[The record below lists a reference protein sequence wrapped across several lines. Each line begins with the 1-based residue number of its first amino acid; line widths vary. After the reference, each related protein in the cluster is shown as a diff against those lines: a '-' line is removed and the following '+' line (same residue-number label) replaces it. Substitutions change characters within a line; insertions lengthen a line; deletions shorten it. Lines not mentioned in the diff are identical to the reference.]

1 MDKKTNISKQ
11 INLDYFEFPANKLK
25 SKLVA
30 TKFLFF
36 NQKYELSQPAVFV
49 CNKTTPYDKY
59 LISSIMVG
67 NYVFLKDDVIQA
79 LYKNALSVA
88 AKKEIFKQFELFK
101 EYGYSVIIFP
111 EKNITIFGNCSK
123 LPSVITEF
131 LFETGFELKF
141 LYLIGTYY
149 SSPIWSKLHR
159 KTETR
164 YFQQFKIEHDA
175 INNKSETERNKII
188 NNLMPSSAS
197 VYASKFPLALKS
209 NMLAENIDSIMYC
222 CPHCK
227 NFFSIYSEY
236 NCIKCRECGTL
247 VEFSKDGKILFSN
260 TITSFDDIEQFL
272 YNELKHK
279 EFDNNPLVCYDTA
292 IMLSNSNKGKPIK
305 TPNTE
310 VKIYADMVKI
320 KNELVNK
327 TIKIS
332 DIQEVILQHNNIVR
346 IILKKDT
353 ILLQGSSKE
362 NFYILLDLVK
372 MFKE

>member
-1 MDKKTNISKQ
+1 MDKKTNIGKQ
-11 INLDYFEFPANKLK
+11 INLDYFELPASKLK

-30 TKFLFF
+30 TKFSFF
-36 NQKYELSQPAVFV
+36 NQKYELTSPALFV
-49 CNKTTPYDKY
+49 CNKTTQFDKY
-59 LISSIMVG
+59 LISSVMIG

-79 LYKNALSVA
+79 LYKNALSTTV
-88 AKKEIFKQFELFK
+88 KKEILKQFELFK
-101 EYGYSVIIFP
+101 ECGYSVVIFP
-111 EKNITIFGNCSK
+111 EKNITIFGNCSN
-123 LPSVITEF
+123 LPQNITEF

-149 SSPIWSKLHR
+149 SSPIWSKIHR
-159 KTETR
+159 KTDTR
-164 YFQQFKIEHDA
+164 YFQQFKIEPEA
-175 INNKSETERNKII
+175 IINKSEAERNKII

-209 NMLAENIDSIMYC
+209 NMLAENIDSIIYC

-227 NFFSIYSEY
+227 TFFSIYSEY

-260 TITSFDDIEQFL
+260 TINSFDDIEQFL

-279 EFDNNPLVCYDTA
+279 EFDNNPLVCYNTA
-292 IMLSNSNKGKPIK
+292 TMLSVSSKGRPIK

-310 VKIYADMVKI
+310 VKVYADMIKI
-320 KNELVNK
+320 KNELISK

-332 DIQEVILQHNNIVR
+332 DIQEAILQNNNIIR
-346 IILKKDT
+346 LALKKDI
-353 ILLQGSSKE
+353 ILLQGTNKE
-362 NFYILLDLVK
+362 NFYIILDLLK